1 MLDFRGANAERESA
15 ERAMRCGVA
24 ITADDRLAWLSQSEF
39 RADDMDDALIAG
51 VEVEERNA
59 EVRAVSARH
68 PSARAPAHL

>member
-1 MLDFRGANAERESA
+1 
-15 ERAMRCGVA
+15 MRCGVA

-59 EVRAVSARH
+59 EVRAVSSRH